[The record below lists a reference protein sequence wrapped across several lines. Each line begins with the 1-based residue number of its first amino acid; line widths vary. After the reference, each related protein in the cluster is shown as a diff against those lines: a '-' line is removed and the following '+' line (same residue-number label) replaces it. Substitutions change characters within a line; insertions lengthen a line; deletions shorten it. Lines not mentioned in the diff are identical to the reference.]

1 MFLGI
6 LNKICRAKSFAV
18 TKRSYVRFLVLHG
31 IRNFIF
37 VMLVTF
43 RYFLATTLLVAVLT
57 SCNQSQKVNFTTA
70 PEVALD
76 LDAIVKRGYIN
87 ALVDNNSISYF
98 IYKGQPMGYEYELLN
113 LFAEHLNVDLK
124 IQVTSG
130 IDRAIDQL
138 NKGEGDIIAFPL
150 TVTKERNKYV
160 AFSNPHF
167 DSYQVLVQRKPD
179 HWRRMTLD
187 AINDTLIRNPV
198 QLIGREVHVLAGSS
212 FETRLEHLSEE
223 IGGDILIRRD
233 TASLESESLMRKVA
247 MGEIDFTVAD
257 HMMARVNASYYPNL
271 DISTPVGVAQQV
283 AWAGRK
289 NSPKLLE
296 AMNEWLA
303 GVKKEAT
310 FMVIYNRYFKSPR
323 TSLVRMQSDYS
334 SMGGNMLSPFDS
346 LIRKGANT
354 LGWDWRLLA
363 SLIYQESRFLPKGE
377 SWAGARGLMQLMP
390 RTATEFGAFD
400 LDDPRQSID
409 AGVGYL
415 KFLDNYWLN
424 KIPDM
429 EERLKFVL
437 ASYNVGLSHVVDAR
451 KLAEKYGKDPQ
462 HWYDNVEF
470 FLSRKSEPEFY
481 RDPIVTA
488 GYCKCE
494 EPINYVRDILDRYE
508 EYKIHIAS

>member
-1 MFLGI
+1 
-6 LNKICRAKSFAV
+6 
-18 TKRSYVRFLVLHG
+18 
-31 IRNFIF
+31 
-37 VMLVTF
+37 MLVKY
-43 RYFLATTLLVAVLT
+43 RYILVTALFLAVLA
-57 SCNQSQKVNFTTA
+57 SCNRPQTVNFATG
-70 PEVALD
+70 PEVVSD
-76 LDAIVKRGYIN
+76 LDAILERGYIN
-87 ALVDNNSISYF
+87 ALVDNNSVSYF

-113 LFAEHLNVDLK
+113 LFAKHLQVDLK

-150 TVTKERNKYV
+150 TITKERNKYV
-160 AFSNPHF
+160 TFTNPHF
-167 DSYQVLVQRKPD
+167 NSYQVLVQRKPEN
-179 HWRRMTLD
+179 WRRMTLD

-198 QLIGREVHVLAGSS
+198 DLIGKEVHVLAGSS
-212 FETRLEHLSEE
+212 FETRLRHLSEE
-223 IGGDILIRRD
+223 IGGDILIRPD

-247 MGEIDFTVAD
+247 MGDIQYTIAD

-271 DISTPVGVAQQV
+271 DINTPVSVAQQV
-283 AWAGRK
+283 GWATRK
-289 NSPKLLE
+289 NSPDLLQ
-296 AMNEWLA
+296 AMNDWLA
-303 GVKKEAT
+303 GIKKEAT

-363 SLIYQESRFLPKGE
+363 SLIYQESRFLPQGE

-415 KFLDNYWLN
+415 KFLQDYWS
-424 KIPDM
+424 KKVPDA
-429 EERLKFVL
+429 EERLKFIL

-462 HWYDNVEF
+462 RWYDHVEF
-470 FLSRKSEPEFY
+470 FLSRKSEPEYY

>member
-1 MFLGI
+1 
-6 LNKICRAKSFAV
+6 
-18 TKRSYVRFLVLHG
+18 
-31 IRNFIF
+31 
-37 VMLVTF
+37 MLVTF
-43 RYFLATTLLVAVLT
+43 RYFPALILVFALFG
-57 SCNQSQKVNFTTA
+57 SCNQGRRVNFTTD
-70 PEVALD
+70 PEVVSD
-76 LDAIVKRGYIN
+76 LDAIVQRGYIN
-87 ALVDNNSISYF
+87 VLVDNNSVSYF

-113 LFAEHLNVDLK
+113 LFAGHLNVDLK
-124 IQVTSG
+124 IKVTSG
-130 IDRAIDQL
+130 VDRAMDQL

-150 TVTKERNKYV
+150 TITKERKKYV
-160 AFSNPHF
+160 SFSQPHF
-167 DSYQVLVQRKPD
+167 HSYQVLVQRKPD
-179 HWRRMTLD
+179 RWRHMTMD
-187 AINDTLIRNPV
+187 AINDSLIRNPV
-198 QLIGREVHVLAGSS
+198 DLIGKEIYVLAGSS
-212 FETRLEHLSEE
+212 FETRLHHLSEE
-223 IGGDILIRRD
+223 IGGDIVIRPD

-247 MGEIDFTVAD
+247 MGEIDYTIAD

-271 DISTPVGVAQQV
+271 DINTPVSMAQQV
-283 AWAGRK
+283 AWATRR
-289 NSPKLLE
+289 NSPQLLD
-296 AMNEWLA
+296 AINQWLA
-303 GVKKEAT
+303 GIKKEAT

-323 TSLVRMQSDYS
+323 TSLVRMQSEYS

-390 RTATEFGAFD
+390 RTANEFGAFD

-415 KFLDNYWLN
+415 KFLDKYWQN
-424 KIPDM
+424 KITDR
-429 EERLKFVL
+429 EERLKFIL

-451 KLAEKYGKDPQ
+451 KLAGKYGKDPQ
-462 HWYDNVEF
+462 LWFDNVEF
-470 FLSRKSEPEFY
+470 YLSRKSEPQFF

-494 EPINYVRDILDRYE
+494 EPIHYVRDVLERYE